1 VNTVLKVLGK
11 SSSINVRK
19 VLWLCA
25 EMDLAYEHEQWGSG
39 HRPTDSPQ
47 FLALNPNAMVPVIQ
61 DGSFVLWESNTICRY
76 LASRGARS
84 DLLPQ
89 HPQERALVEQWMDWQ
104 ATELNNA
111 WRYAFMALVRK
122 SPAHADAQTLAAS
135 IAQWNRHMQILDAQL
150 AKTGAYAAGTTFTLA
165 DVVLGLSTNRWAMT
179 PMERPHLPAVQAYF
193 ERLSQRPAFL
203 LHGRNGTP

>member
-1 VNTVLKVLGK
+1 MLKILGK

-25 EMDLAYEHEQWGSG
+25 EMDLAYVHEPWGSG
-39 HRPTDSPQ
+39 FRPTDQPE

-76 LASRGARS
+76 LANRHGRS
-84 DLLPQ
+84 DLLPLDAQ
-89 HPQERALVEQWMDWQ
+89 DRARVEQWMDWQ

-111 WRYAFMALVRK
+111 WRYAFMALVRN
-122 SPAHADAQTLAAS
+122 SPAHADPQAFAAGM
-135 IAQWNRHMQILDAQL
+135 AQWNRHMQMLDAQL
-150 AKTGAYAAGTTFTLA
+150 ARTGAYAAGTTFTLA
-165 DVVLGLSTNRWAMT
+165 DVVLGLATNRWLMT
-179 PMERPHLPAVQAYF
+179 PMERPHLPAVQDYF

-203 LHGRNGTP
+203 QHGRNGTA

>member
-1 VNTVLKVLGK
+1 MLKVLGK

-25 EMDLAYEHEQWGSG
+25 EMDLPCEQEQWGSG
-39 HRPTDSPQ
+39 ARPTDVPE

-76 LASRGARS
+76 LAAQNGRS
-84 DLLPQ
+84 DLLPTDTKN
-89 HPQERALVEQWMDWQ
+89 RARVEQWMDWQ

-111 WRYAFMALVRK
+111 WRYAFMALVRR
-122 SPAHADAQTLAAS
+122 SPAHADPQALAAS
-135 IAQWNRHMQILDAQL
+135 VAHWNRHMQMLDAQL
-150 AKTGAYAAGTTFTLA
+150 ERTGAYAAGSTFTLA
-165 DVVLGLSTNRWAMT
+165 DVVLGLSVNRWLAT
-179 PMERPHLPAVQAYF
+179 PMERLHLPAVASYF

-203 LHGRNGTP
+203 LHGRNGMP